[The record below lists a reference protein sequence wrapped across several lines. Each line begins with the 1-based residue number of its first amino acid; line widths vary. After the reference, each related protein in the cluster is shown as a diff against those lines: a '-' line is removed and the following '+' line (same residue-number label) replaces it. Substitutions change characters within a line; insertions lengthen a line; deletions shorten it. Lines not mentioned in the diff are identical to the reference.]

1 MKGRVCIVTGATSG
15 IGRATAEALAATEST
30 LVIHGRDAEKTDRLL
45 ADLKLASGR
54 SNIHRVLADFS
65 SLEEVAAMAAEVR
78 DRFGAVHVLINNA
91 GVLTDHRRLSADGF
105 EWTFAVNHLAPFLLT
120 NLLLDLLT
128 DHAPARIATN
138 SSSAMGGGRI
148 DFLDLQSERGF
159 DGWQAY
165 ANTKLA
171 NVLFSNLLA
180 SKLADTGVVSNSF
193 CPGLIDTNLLTGN
206 SVFGEE
212 GIERLRPAMRAPGE
226 GAVTPVFLATAA
238 EAGDISGQFFLK
250 THGYGKTPLEVRW
263 DRAIAERLWSVSR
276 ELVQPWL
283 GTAGL

>member
-1 MKGRVCIVTGATSG
+1 
-15 IGRATAEALAATEST
+15 
-30 LVIHGRDAEKTDRLL
+30 
-45 ADLKLASGR
+45 
-54 SNIHRVLADFS
+54 
-65 SLEEVAAMAAEVR
+65 
-78 DRFGAVHVLINNA
+78 
-91 GVLTDHRRLSADGF
+91 LTDHRQLNRDGF

-138 SSSAMGGGRI
+138 SSSAMSGGSI
-148 DFLDLQSERGF
+148 DFLDLQSERWF
-159 DGWQAY
+159 DGWRAY

-206 SVFGEE
+206 SIFGEE
-212 GIERLRPAMRAPGE
+212 GIERLRPAMRAPEE

-238 EAGDISGQFFLK
+238 EAGDINGQFFLK
-250 THGYGKTPLEVRW
+250 THGYGKAPLEVRW

-276 ELVQPWL
+276 EFVDPWL